1 MLLEILL
8 RYLHF
13 ISIFAVVS
21 TVVAE
26 HLMLKPQMS
35 RQEIKRL
42 SSIDGVYGLASIL
55 VVGAGLTMWFGVG
68 KPAEYYTQN
77 WIFLTKVGLFV
88 IVGIL
93 SIHPTIFFARQRK
106 GNSEEVIDIPTS
118 VKWSIRAELL
128 LLLLIPLLA
137 TLMAR
142 GIGSYG

>member
-26 HLMLKPQMS
+26 HLILKPQMT
-35 RQEIKRL
+35 RREIKRL

-77 WIFLTKVGLFV
+77 WIFLTKMGLFV
-88 IVGIL
+88 IVGLL
-93 SIHPTIFFARQRK
+93 SIYPSVFFARQRK
-106 GNSEEVIDIPTS
+106 GDPAELVELPNSI
-118 VKWSIRAELL
+118 KWSIRAELL
-128 LLLLIPLLA
+128 LLALIPLMA

-142 GIGSYG
+142 GIGAY

>member
-68 KPAEYYTQN
+68 KSAEYYTQN

>member
-1 MLLEILL
+1 MLPEILL

-26 HLMLKPQMS
+26 HLILKPQMT
-35 RQEIKRL
+35 RREIKRL

-77 WIFLTKVGLFV
+77 WIFLTKMGLFV
-88 IVGIL
+88 IVGLL
-93 SIHPTIFFARQRK
+93 SIYPSVFFARQRK
-106 GNSEEVIDIPTS
+106 GDPAELVELPNSI
-118 VKWSIRAELL
+118 KWSIRAELL
-128 LLLLIPLLA
+128 LLALIPLMA

-142 GIGSYG
+142 GIGAY

>member
-8 RYLHF
+8 RYIHF

-26 HLMLKPQMS
+26 HLMLQPQMS
-35 RQEIKRL
+35 RREIKRL

-88 IVGIL
+88 VVGIL
-93 SIHPTIFFARQRK
+93 SIHPTVFFARQRK
-106 GNSEEVIDIPTS
+106 GDAEEVIAIPTS
-118 VKWSIRAELL
+118 IKWSVRAELL